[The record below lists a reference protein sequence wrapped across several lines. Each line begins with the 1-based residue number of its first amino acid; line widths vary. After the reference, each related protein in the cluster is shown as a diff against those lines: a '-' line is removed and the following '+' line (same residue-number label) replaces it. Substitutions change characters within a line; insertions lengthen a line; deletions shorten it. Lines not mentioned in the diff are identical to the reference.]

1 MSRQVGMDFTL
12 NDKPVV
18 TSMDRMIKKFEELN
32 KLKEKLAPNGKIKI
46 QLDSGN
52 MKEHV
57 KGINDYHMGLKNATA
72 EAKRL
77 EEASKKL
84 GGSSKQIKEFGDSF
98 KNADTN
104 IMKTAG
110 AIVLLQQALDLGVRA
125 FSTYTKEMLT
135 LTNNTY
141 GVGVASQ
148 MTSLQIIKLNDSF
161 LKLSKGTPVSAKDL
175 AKATDDLVRTGR
187 TFGEAE
193 KMMSE
198 ISKLSVA
205 SGESLKDTAQ
215 VATKIMVSLGIEAEN
230 TKETLTALHSVAI
243 QTASSMGGLSE
254 SFKQFAG
261 TLGMYANETT
271 LQGEALRQYKQDIL
285 ELGLSATGV
294 LNNLG
299 LSAGYQTKAFLS

>member
-12 NDKPVV
+12 NEKPVV
-18 TSMDRMIKKFEELN
+18 TSMDKMIKKFEELN
-32 KLKEKLAPNGKIKI
+32 NIKEKLAPNGKIKI
-46 QLDSGN
+46 QIDSGN
-52 MKEHV
+52 VKDSV

-84 GGSSKQIKEFGDSF
+84 GGTSKPIKEFGDSF
-98 KNADTN
+98 KGANEN
-104 IMKTAG
+104 IVKTAG
-110 AIVLLQQALDLGVRA
+110 SIIVLQTLVTQAMRGLSF
-125 FSTYTKEMLT
+125 FSKEMLS

-148 MTSLQIIKLNDSF
+148 MTAGQISKLNDKF
-161 LKLSKGTPVSAKDL
+161 LELSKGTPVSAKDL

-187 TFGEAE
+187 TFGEAQM
-193 KMMSE
+193 MMSE

-230 TKETLTALHSVAI
+230 TKQTLNALHSVAI

-299 LSAGYQTKAFLS
+299 LSAGFQMVA